1 MIKDKKMWLPVLV
14 ACLALASSL
23 THAQGMGDR
32 KDVFKGKLFAP
43 NIILEHQDALDLTKD
58 QFTAIRAAVVEVQ
71 ANVAEYEWDM
81 REAYIRMMTEL
92 DAVRIDEDK
101 VLEYVRTALLAENE
115 VKQLQVAMLIRLR
128 NLLTKEQIR
137 YLQDTRAGR

>member
-1 MIKDKKMWLPVLV
+1 M
-14 ACLALASSL
+14 
-23 THAQGMGDR
+23 
-32 KDVFKGKLFAP
+32 FKGKLFAP

-92 DAVRIDEDK
+92 DAARIDEDK

-128 NLLTKEQIR
+128 NLLTEEQIR
-137 YLQDTRAGR
+137 FLQDTRADR